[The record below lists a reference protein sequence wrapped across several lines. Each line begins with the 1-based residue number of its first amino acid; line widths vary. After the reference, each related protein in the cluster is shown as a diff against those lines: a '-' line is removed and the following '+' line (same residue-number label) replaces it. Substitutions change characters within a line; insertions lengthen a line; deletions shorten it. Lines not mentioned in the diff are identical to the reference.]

1 MTSFSKQVGAFRDKA
16 RRRSLAIFRESV
28 QRLAHQANR
37 SRFDGGRTP
46 IDTGFLVASFVASK
60 SGVPSGPGRGR
71 ARAAGETGLLYTSPL
86 GQPVEVVI
94 LSAQL
99 GDSIWAGWSANY
111 SVFMEER
118 YGFFRTGSQNW
129 QNIVNE
135 VTVEAKRRI
144 P

>member
-16 RRRSLAIFRESV
+16 RKRSLAIFRESA
-28 QRLAHQANR
+28 QRLFHQANR
-37 SRFDGGRTP
+37 SRDDGGRLP
-46 IDTGFLVASFVASK
+46 VDTGFLRASMVASK

-71 ARAAGETGLLYTSPL
+71 ARKAGETGLLYSSPL
-86 GQPVEVVI
+86 GQPVELVI

-99 GDSIWAGWSANY
+99 GETIWAGWSANY
-111 SVFMEER
+111 SPFMEER
-118 YGFFRTGSQNW
+118 YGFFRTGAQNW

>member
-1 MTSFSKQVGAFRDKA
+1 MTFARDVAAFKEKA
-16 RRRSLAIFRESV
+16 RKRSLAIFRESA

-37 SRFDGGRTP
+37 SRFDGGRMP
-46 IDTGFLVASFVASK
+46 VDTGFLRNSMAGST
-60 SGVPSGPGRGR
+60 SGVPSGPTKGQPGQ
-71 ARAAGETGLLYTSPL
+71 LYTAPV
-86 GQPVEVVI
+86 GQPVEVAI

-99 GDSIWAGWSANY
+99 GGSVWMGWTAMY
-111 SVFMEER
+111 APFMEER

-135 VTVEAKRRI
+135 VTVEAKRRS